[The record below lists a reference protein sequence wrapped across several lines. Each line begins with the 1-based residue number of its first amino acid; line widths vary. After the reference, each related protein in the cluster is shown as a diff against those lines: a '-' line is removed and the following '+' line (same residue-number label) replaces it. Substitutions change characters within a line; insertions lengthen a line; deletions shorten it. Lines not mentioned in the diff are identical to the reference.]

1 MFMYANTCIYFKNYC
16 ARIQFWQTYH
26 FMYLCFVFRSVVLEI
41 TFTCGILFYSPTP
54 SSKPICTI
62 NRDVVIKQITKVP
75 AFIQA
80 FHRGLEPVV
89 GTNIIFLCAVI
100 SVSITYNHNS
110 FLISELNTVQG
121 IRNQIFIRM

>member
-1 MFMYANTCIYFKNYC
+1 MCTLSILTNISTY
-16 ARIQFWQTYH
+16 QQTYH

-41 TFTCGILFYSPTP
+41 TFACGILFYSPTP

-75 AFIQA
+75 AFIPA
-80 FHRGLEPVV
+80 FHRSLEPVV

-100 SVSITYNHNS
+100 SVSITYNRHL
-110 FLISELNTVQG
+110 LISELNTVQG